1 MQPHSHS
8 TIDSWM
14 SALTLEEKVH
24 LVIGMGMIFP
34 EGVDVS
40 AIADSGI
47 QDILEGLPEPIDGHD
62 ANPVPGQAGTTFPV
76 PRLGIHAMVLADG
89 PAGLRIEPTRKDTD
103 ATFYATAF
111 PIATALAASWD
122 PELVYAVGEA
132 IGSETFE
139 YGVDI
144 ILMPALNL
152 HRNPLCGRNFEYFS
166 EDPLLSGQMAAAMV
180 RGVQSRGVGTSIKH
194 FAANNQETRRT
205 TINALVS
212 ERTLRELYLRGFEI
226 AVREG
231 KPWTVMSSYNRLNGT
246 YTSESRALLTT
257 ILREQWGY
265 EGVVMTDWFA
275 GSNIVAQLQA
285 GNDLLMPGTQ
295 KQRDALKQAISEGH
309 MQESELDTNVRR
321 ILELLLR
328 TPSQQEHQASN
339 RPNLQAHAQVSRMAA
354 AESMV
359 LLQNEKA
366 TLPLQ
371 ASERLALFGNAAYAL
386 ITGGTGSGDVN
397 EAYSI
402 SLDEGLRAAGFILD
416 ANLAEHMSDRLDQA
430 RKAQPKSS
438 NPFFLPPPIPEHE
451 LTDELV
457 RAAAEANDLAV
468 VTLGRNSGEFE
479 DRKLEGDFHLS
490 PAEHRLLKQ
499 VAEAFH
505 KRGKQMV
512 VVLNIGGVIET
523 ASWRNLADAIL
534 IAWQPGQEGGHAI
547 ADVLS
552 GRVNPSGKLPM
563 TFPLCYEDAPSAAHL
578 PGLPADDPKEV
589 CYEEGLYVGYRYF
602 TSFGQPVAFPFGH
615 GLSYTS
621 FSLTDAQLQGP
632 DANGRVQV
640 QVRVQNTGSV
650 AGKQLVQLYL
660 SAPQGQLEK
669 PVLELKG
676 FAKTELLQPGEQQRL
691 TIRLNARS
699 LASYDPD
706 QGAWVA
712 DAGTYTVHLATSSVD
727 PQLQLPF
734 HLDASLH
741 ASRQPACLSQNR
753 QLTELRRQR

>member
-1 MQPHSHS
+1 MHTHSHS
-8 TIDSWM
+8 TVDSWM

-40 AIADSGI
+40 AIADAGI
-47 QDILEGLPEPIDGHD
+47 QEILDGLPEPVEGHD

-76 PRLGIHAMVLADG
+76 PRLGIRAMVLADG
-89 PAGLRIEPTRKDTD
+89 PAGLRIEPTRKGTST
-103 ATFYATAF
+103 TFYATAF
-111 PIATALAASWD
+111 PIATALASSWNRN
-122 PELVYAVGEA
+122 LLHAVGEA
-132 IGSETFE
+132 IGAETHD

-180 RGVQSRGVGTSIKH
+180 QGVQSRAVGTSVKH
-194 FAANNQETRRT
+194 FAANNQETHRT
-205 TINALVS
+205 TINAVVS

-226 AVREG
+226 AIQEG

-275 GSNIVAQLQA
+275 GSNLVAQLRA

-295 KQRDALKQAISEGH
+295 KQRNELKQALAEGR

-339 RPNLQAHAQVSRMAA
+339 RPDLKAHAQISRNAA
-354 AESMV
+354 AEGMV
-359 LLQNEKA
+359 LLQNAET
-366 TLPLQ
+366 TLPLPANAQ
-371 ASERLALFGNAAYAL
+371 VALFGNASYAL

-402 SLDEGLRAAGFILD
+402 ALDEGLRAAGFHLD
-416 ANLAEHMSDRLDQA
+416 ATLLHHMTEFLKQA
-430 RKAQPKSS
+430 REAQPKSS
-438 NPFFLPPPIPEHE
+438 NPFFLPPAIPEHDLSEE
-451 LTDELV
+451 LIL
-457 RAAAEANDLAV
+457 AAAEANDFAI

-479 DRKLEGDFHLS
+479 DRKLDDDFHLS
-490 PAEHRLLKQ
+490 AAERKLLNQ
-499 VAEAFH
+499 VSAAFR
-505 KRGKQMV
+505 KRGKRII

-523 ASWRNLADAIL
+523 ASWCDLADAIL

-547 ADVLS
+547 TDVLS

-563 TFPLCYEDAPSAAHL
+563 TFPLHYEDAPSAANF
-578 PGLPADDPKEV
+578 PGLPADNPKEV
-589 CYEEGLYVGYRYF
+589 CYEEGLYLGYRYF
-602 TSFGQPVAFPFGH
+602 TSFQQPVAFPFGH
-615 GLSYTS
+615 GLSYTT
-621 FSLTDAQLQGP
+621 FSLTDAQLSGP
-632 DANGRVQV
+632 DEKGTVKV
-640 QVRVQNTGSV
+640 QVRVQNNGSV
-650 AGKQLVQLYL
+650 AGKQVVQLYL
-660 SAPQGQLEK
+660 SAPQTRLEK
-669 PVLELKG
+669 PKMELKG
-676 FAKTELLQPGEQQRL
+676 FAKSRLLQPGEGEML
-691 TIRLNARS
+691 SFILDARA
-699 LASYDPD
+699 LASYDTD
-706 QGAWVA
+706 AEAWVA
-712 DAGTYTVHLATSSVD
+712 DAGAYTVHLATSSVD
-727 PQLQLPF
+727 PQLQLQF

-741 ASRQPACLSQNR
+741 ANHQPACLSPNR